1 MQQVAALESSV
12 LVLNKFFMALHVIS
26 AKRAFVLL
34 CKESAEVISVD
45 DGKFSSYNFETWKDV
60 SLYKV
65 KSGLPDEDNTSW
77 VRTVSFEIAVPKI
90 IRLLFYEKLP
100 QSNVKFNRRNIFARD
115 ENKCQYCGRR
125 FPTSELSLDHI
136 VPKAYNGN
144 TTWTNIVCACTD
156 CNKKKGGRTPIQAHT
171 IFVHVVFPLYAFGT
185 MWSKL
190 SSDVG
195 NRRPQYWHLFSSRA
209 KMFRLLN
216 FTLDCGSFS

>member
-45 DGKFSSYNFETWKDV
+45 DGKYNSYNFETWKDV
-60 SLYKV
+60 SLYRA

-77 VRTVSFEIAVPKI
+77 IRTVSFEIEVPKI

-115 ENKCQYCGRR
+115 ENRCQYCGQK

-136 VPKAYNGN
+136 VPKAYDGK

-156 CNKKKGGRTPIQAHT
+156 CNKKKGGRTPIQARMKLIRKPVKPKHSP
-171 IFVHVVFPLYAFGT
+171 ILSLKLRSDRYRSWKQFLDEAYWSVPL
-185 MWSKL
+185 K
-190 SSDVG
+190 
-195 NRRPQYWHLFSSRA
+195 
-209 KMFRLLN
+209 
-216 FTLDCGSFS
+216 

>member
-45 DGKFSSYNFETWKDV
+45 DGKFSSHNFESWKDV
-60 SLYKV
+60 SLYKA
-65 KSGLPDEDNTSW
+65 KSGLPDEDDTSW
-77 VRTVSFEIAVPKI
+77 IRTVSFEIEVPKI

-100 QSNVKFNRRNIFARD
+100 RSNVKFNRRNIFARD
-115 ENKCQYCGRR
+115 ENKCQYCGKR

-136 VPKAYNGN
+136 VPKAHNGK

-156 CNKKKGGRTPIQAHT
+156 CNKKKGGRTPVEAGMKLIRKPAKPKHSPILSLKLRSDRYRSWKQFLDEAYWS
-171 IFVHVVFPLYAFGT
+171 VPL
-185 MWSKL
+185 K
-190 SSDVG
+190 
-195 NRRPQYWHLFSSRA
+195 
-209 KMFRLLN
+209 
-216 FTLDCGSFS
+216 

>member
-1 MQQVAALESSV
+1 MHQVAALESSV

-34 CKESAEVISVD
+34 CKEAAEVISVD

-60 SLYKV
+60 SLYKT

-77 VRTVSFEIAVPKI
+77 IRTVSFEIAVPKI

-100 QSNVKFNRRNIFARD
+100 RSNVKFNRRNIFARD

-156 CNKKKGGRTPIQAHT
+156 CNKKKGGRTPIQARMKLIRKPVKPKHSP
-171 IFVHVVFPLYAFGT
+171 ILSLKLCSDKYRSWKQFLDEAYWSVPL
-185 MWSKL
+185 K
-190 SSDVG
+190 
-195 NRRPQYWHLFSSRA
+195 
-209 KMFRLLN
+209 
-216 FTLDCGSFS
+216 

>member
-45 DGKFSSYNFETWKDV
+45 DGKYNSYNFETWKDV

-77 VRTVSFEIAVPKI
+77 IRTVSFEIEVPKI

-115 ENKCQYCGRR
+115 ENRCQYCGQK

-136 VPKAYNGN
+136 VPKAYNGK

-156 CNKKKGGRTPIQAHT
+156 CNKKKGGRTPIQARMKLIRKPVKPKHSP
-171 IFVHVVFPLYAFGT
+171 ILSLKLRSDRYRSWKQFLDEAYWSVPL
-185 MWSKL
+185 K
-190 SSDVG
+190 
-195 NRRPQYWHLFSSRA
+195 
-209 KMFRLLN
+209 
-216 FTLDCGSFS
+216 

>member
-34 CKESAEVISVD
+34 CKETAEVISVD

-60 SLYKV
+60 SLYKA
-65 KSGLPDEDNTSW
+65 KSGLPDEDYTSW
-77 VRTVSFEIAVPKI
+77 IRTVSFEIEVPKI

-115 ENKCQYCGRR
+115 ENRCQYCGQK

-136 VPKAYNGN
+136 VPKAYDGK

-156 CNKKKGGRTPIQAHT
+156 CNKKKGGRTPIQARMKLIRKPVKPKHSP
-171 IFVHVVFPLYAFGT
+171 ILSLKLRSDRYRSWKQFLDEAYWSVPL
-185 MWSKL
+185 K
-190 SSDVG
+190 
-195 NRRPQYWHLFSSRA
+195 
-209 KMFRLLN
+209 
-216 FTLDCGSFS
+216 

>member
-45 DGKFSSYNFETWKDV
+45 DGKFSSYNFESWKDV

-77 VRTVSFEIAVPKI
+77 IRTVSFEIEVPKI

-115 ENKCQYCGRR
+115 ENKCQYCGKR

-136 VPKAYNGN
+136 VPKAYDGK

-156 CNKKKGGRTPIQAHT
+156 CNKKKGGRTPIQA
-171 IFVHVVFPLYAFGT
+171 G
-185 MWSKL
+185 MKL
-190 SSDVG
+190 I
-195 NRRPQYWHLFSSRA
+195 RRPAKPKHSPILSLKLRSDRYRSWKQFLDEAYWSVPL
-209 KMFRLLN
+209 K
-216 FTLDCGSFS
+216 

>member
-45 DGKFSSYNFETWKDV
+45 DGKYNSYNFETWKDV
-60 SLYKV
+60 SLYKA
-65 KSGLPDEDNTSW
+65 KSGLPDEDYTSW
-77 VRTVSFEIAVPKI
+77 IRTVSFEIEVPKI

-115 ENKCQYCGRR
+115 ENKCQYCGQR

-136 VPKAYNGN
+136 VPKAYDGK

-156 CNKKKGGRTPIQAHT
+156 CNKKKGGRTPIQARMKLIRKPVKPKHSP
-171 IFVHVVFPLYAFGT
+171 ILSLKLRSDRYRSWKQFLDEAYWSVPL
-185 MWSKL
+185 K
-190 SSDVG
+190 
-195 NRRPQYWHLFSSRA
+195 
-209 KMFRLLN
+209 
-216 FTLDCGSFS
+216 